1 MRNEI
6 TQLTGDLTEVMEPAE
21 VLDSPVYIQPP
32 LPDIE
37 NYDLTP
43 LQLKAAQAV
52 MINDMT
58 IKRKGVKRKPYKQI
72 ATELGIDEDTLIR
85 YRALPEFRRF
95 TNDAMRL
102 SVASSIPMAITR
114 LTQLADGSITGT
126 PSIRA
131 IEMLLEMDGM
141 YSKSTKH
148 EVSVQ
153 QPSLMAQ
160 VSDDELARIIQRADV
175 DTTEMLYIS
184 DYKESDGKTE

>member
-1 MRNEI
+1 MTNDI
-6 TQLTGDLTEVMEPAE
+6 TRLTDELSEALEPAE
-21 VLDSPVYIQPP
+21 VLDSPTFIQPP
-32 LPDIE
+32 LPDVE
-37 NYDLTP
+37 DYDLTP
-43 LQLKAAQAV
+43 IQMKAAQAV

-114 LTQLADGSITGT
+114 LAELADGSITGT

-148 EVSVQ
+148 EVSVH
-153 QPSLMAQ
+153 QPSVQAQ
-160 VSDDELARIIQRADV
+160 VSDEELARIIQRADA
-175 DTTEMLYIS
+175 DTIEMVEIDS
-184 DYKESDGKTE
+184 DKQGDTIE